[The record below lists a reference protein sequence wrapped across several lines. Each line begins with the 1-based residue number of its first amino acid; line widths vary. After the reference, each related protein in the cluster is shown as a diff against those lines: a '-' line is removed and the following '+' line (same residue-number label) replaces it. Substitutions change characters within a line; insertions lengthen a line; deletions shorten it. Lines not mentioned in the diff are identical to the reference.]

1 MRKLLLLIV
10 ATMSLATFA
19 QKKPEPRQ
27 PTKEIIFGDG
37 DLIDDVDLARPD
49 VEYIKGRDA
58 VPHASLLKIR
68 EEFKA
73 KVMDSVSD
81 L

>member
-10 ATMSLATFA
+10 ATMSLTTFA

-27 PTKEIIFGDG
+27 PTKELIFGEDD
-37 DLIDDVDLARPD
+37 DLIEGRLNQPD
-49 VEYIKGRDA
+49 GELFTGRGGA
-58 VPHASLLKIR
+58 KHASLLKVR
-68 EEFKA
+68 ENFRD
-73 KVMDSVSD
+73 KVMASASA